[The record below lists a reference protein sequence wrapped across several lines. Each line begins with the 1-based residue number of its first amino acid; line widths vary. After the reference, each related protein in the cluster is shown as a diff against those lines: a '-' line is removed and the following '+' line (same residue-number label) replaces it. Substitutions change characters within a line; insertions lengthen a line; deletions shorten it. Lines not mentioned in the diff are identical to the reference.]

1 MLHVTAMN
9 SDHEEVDKKPPKP
22 AGQEATSTLQ
32 EKQINSSVDHFHM
45 ASRLQDSVQ
54 VSSDIQKVVMSSSE
68 KLTDEQKAAMGRLK
82 KEIIPLLE
90 RISAK
95 MAKQAQLTAPV
106 AGLSYVHRRNETK
119 FRRDAKAMFEFET
132 KGNNSM
138 ISPHMGRI
146 CLDNKLAE
154 SEELPTTI
162 LDTRNKRK
170 TPRKKQKVEDK
181 PSIESLLPK
190 PKNGNFYSPQEVITI
205 DQFLPSKVSRNQLVN
220 HLVSNRLLPVKR
232 TAVFTMLQTN
242 DNGRPVNVEW
252 HMRGRKPILDHDEF
266 QGVKDELTALDS
278 EVIADEEIKQKII
291 LMKQKKIME
300 RGTDPLAILEYEP
313 AKSTIRNYRK
323 MFLYMDKN
331 TEKTD
336 V

>member
-1 MLHVTAMN
+1 MN
-9 SDHEEVDKKPPKP
+9 SEHEEIDTKPPKP
-22 AGQEATSTLQ
+22 AAGQATLQ
-32 EKQINSSVDHFHM
+32 DKQINSSVDHFHM

-54 VSSDIQKVVMSSSE
+54 AISDIQEVMMGSPQ
-68 KLTDEQKAAMGRLK
+68 KLTREQKAAMGKLK

-95 MAKQAQLTAPV
+95 MAKQAQLTSPV

-132 KGNNSM
+132 KGNNNM

-162 LDTRNKRK
+162 LDSRNKRK
-170 TPRKKQKVEDK
+170 KPRKKQKVEEK

-205 DQFLPSKVSRNQLVN
+205 DQFLPSMVSRNQLVN

-242 DNGRPVNVEW
+242 DSGRPVNIEW
-252 HMRGRKPILDHDEF
+252 HMRGRKPILDHNEF
-266 QGVKDELTALDS
+266 QGVKDELTARNGTT
-278 EVIADEEIKQKII
+278 IADEEIKRKII
-291 LMKQKKIME
+291 SMKQKKIMKQ
-300 RGTDPLAILEYEP
+300 GTDPLAIIEYEP
-313 AKSTIRNYRK
+313 AKSTVRNYRK

-331 TEKTD
+331 SEKTD